1 MPVTIDLPPETEAK
15 LREQAATQGAKFEE
29 YLCELVQH
37 WAHGNGTSPTSSSVE
52 KTSEQRIAEWREF
65 VASHDSTPAVAEEKT
80 PQQRVA
86 EFMEWANSHS
96 HITAVADDSRESI
109 YEGCG
114 E

>member
-1 MPVTIDLPPETEAK
+1 MTISIELPPETEAR
-15 LREQAATQGAKFEE
+15 LREQAANKGAKLEE
-29 YLCELVQH
+29 YLSELARH
-37 WAHGNGTSPTSSSVE
+37 WASTNGTSP
-52 KTSEQRIAEWREF
+52 KPAP
-65 VASHDSTPAVAEEKT
+65 TPQEKT

-86 EFMEWANSHS
+86 DWQAFVDSHD